1 MTALPDEPG
10 AAEEGMPAGTNAAQ
24 SPAAAPVARVLG
36 VDWLELPAD
45 LYIPP
50 DALEVVLEA
59 FEGPLDLL
67 LYLIRR
73 HNVDILDI
81 PIAEVTAQ
89 YMRYVALMK
98 DLRLELAAEYLVMAA
113 MLAEIKSRMLLP
125 RPAPVGEE
133 EPDPRADLVRRLQEY
148 ERYKRAAESL
158 DERPR
163 MDRDVFPVQVELPE
177 IPRERPQPIVQL
189 DAILA
194 AMREVL
200 TRARLN
206 ARHEIRRE
214 PLSVRARMAA
224 VLEHL
229 GERRFVAFTALF
241 TVEEGRAGVV
251 VTLLALLE
259 LLRQALIEI
268 VLDEGRGTLHVK
280 VAA

>member
-1 MTALPDEPG
+1 MTALPDEPV
-10 AAEEGMPAGTNAAQ
+10 ATEGMPAGTNAEP

>member
-1 MTALPDEPG
+1 MSAGGSEPRVP
-10 AAEEGMPAGTNAAQ
+10 AEEPAGATA
-24 SPAAAPVARVLG
+24 PPAPVARVLG
-36 VDWLELPAD
+36 VEWLELPAD

-73 HNVDILDI
+73 QNMDVLDI

-125 RPAPVGEE
+125 RPVPAGEE

-148 ERYKRAAESL
+148 ERYKRAAEAL
-158 DERPR
+158 DARPR
-163 MDRDVFPVQVELPE
+163 MDRDIFPVQVELPAL
-177 IPRERPQPIVQL
+177 PRERPQPVVQL

-200 TRARLN
+200 ARARLN
-206 ARHEIRRE
+206 AHHAVRRE
-214 PLSVRARMAA
+214 PLSVRARMTS
-224 VLEHL
+224 VLDRL
-229 GERRFVAFTALF
+229 GECRFVAFTALF

-259 LLRQALIEI
+259 LLKQALVEI
-268 VLDEGRGTLHVK
+268 VLDEARGTLHVK